1 MINSNGKFSR
11 NLFQTYNLNALS
23 KIFKF
28 SNAHIFQEPNQHEF
42 LPYLQAWSR
51 LAEPIHSPSGQTN
64 ARIRGNDL
72 KTSKLLPFSSPQP
85 ILSAPLTFPALPFSP
100 IFLSFSLPPVFPREE
115 FLLLIR
121 FTDTRHAFKRG
132 NQESIEAFLF
142 RLPPLVST
150 PLDCARAPTIPVVF
164 LFTTVVSLRSCF
176 NYFSSLLF
184 LLAFS

>member
-1 MINSNGKFSR
+1 MLYYLKLYVQKSIKFFVNKMINSNGKFFR

-100 IFLSFSLPPVFPREE
+100 IFLSFSL
-115 FLLLIR
+115 
-121 FTDTRHAFKRG
+121 
-132 NQESIEAFLF
+132 
-142 RLPPLVST
+142 
-150 PLDCARAPTIPVVF
+150 
-164 LFTTVVSLRSCF
+164 
-176 NYFSSLLF
+176 SLLF
-184 LLAFS
+184 SKRRISSSHPFHRYSTRV